1 MENRNPNT
9 EKNIKIYKISIAI
22 LLVIIAV
29 LAFLLI
35 RSTSQVSTIVVEKEK
50 SVQMNMQMQHEL
62 DSLIAEHNKIKNEYG
77 YISGQLS
84 EKDSMIMAQA
94 KEIEQL
100 IASQADYRR
109 VKKKLDQLRN
119 ITQGYV
125 SQIDSLYRVNKQL
138 TDENVKIKGDLES
151 EQKKSFELNQ
161 DKENLK
167 TKINDAAVL
176 RAYNVS
182 VSALNVKSG
191 SKETATDRAK
201 KTDKFKVCFTIGEN
215 RLVETGNRNVY
226 LRIARPNDNLILT
239 QGSYVFT
246 FNGKTLQY
254 SEKTALKYN
263 GQAVNA
269 CIEYT
274 RGDVEL
280 KAGKYYFTLYTDNAE
295 LGEASITLK

>member
-1 MENRNPNT
+1 MENRDQNT
-9 EKNIKIYKISIAI
+9 EKKIKIYKIT
-22 LLVIIAV
+22 IAV
-29 LAFLLI
+29 LLLI
-35 RSTSQVSTIVVEKEK
+35 IGVLTFFVIRNSSEVNTIVVEKEK
-50 SVQMNMQMQHEL
+50 SVQMNMQLQHEL

-77 YISGQLS
+77 YLSGQLS

-94 KEIEQL
+94 KEIEGL

-125 SQIDSLYRVNKQL
+125 SQIDSLYRINKEL
-138 TDENVKIKGDLES
+138 TDENNKIKGDLES

-176 RAYNVS
+176 RAYNIS

-191 SKETATDRAK
+191 TKESATDRAK
-201 KTDKFKVCFTIGEN
+201 KTDKFKVCFTVGEN
-215 RLVETGNRNVY
+215 RLIEAGNRNVY

-254 SEKTALKYN
+254 SEKTSLKYS
-263 GQAVNA
+263 GQAINA

-280 KAGKYYFTLYTDNAE
+280 KSGKYFFTLYTDNAE